1 MAFTAA
7 VMLLMAPVAGDV
19 GQLGWLSGAWVERKA
34 DGGWTEEY
42 WTPVRGGMMI
52 GAGLNGTGESLRNF
66 EQMRIETAKDGAVAF
81 VAMPGGERAVRFPL
95 VKQTAGEVVF
105 ENAAHDFPQ
114 RVSYR
119 REGRTVIG
127 AVSRLDGSRE
137 MRWVYRRP

>member
-1 MAFTAA
+1 MAFAA
-7 VMLLMAPVAGDV
+7 ALMLIMAPVAGDV
-19 GQLGWLSGAWVERKA
+19 GQLSWLSGAWVERKA

-81 VAMPGGERAVRFPL
+81 VAMPGGGRAVRFPL

-137 MRWVYRRP
+137 IRWVYRRP

>member
-1 MAFTAA
+1 MNGFGLLLILAA
-7 VMLLMAPVAGDV
+7 AGGDV
-19 GQLGWLSGAWVERKA
+19 GKLDWLSGAWVERRT
-34 DGGWTEEY
+34 GGAWTEEY
-42 WTPVRGGMMI
+42 WTPPRGGLMI
-52 GAGLNGTGESLRNF
+52 GAGLDGKAGTLRHF

-81 VAMPGGERAVRFPL
+81 VAMPGGERAVRFSL